1 MADIPVV
8 GQPNTFQP
16 NPNNFQPNPN
26 NFGNGAWNQNP
37 QMSSGNSGQVRFN
50 F

>member
-16 NPNNFQPNPN
+16 NQSGFQPNPN
-26 NFGNGAWNQNP
+26 FGNGTWNQNP
-37 QMSSGNSGQVRFN
+37 QMGSTNPGQVRITF
-50 F
+50 